1 MARRTKK
8 KPANG
13 SYTHI
18 AVILDRTGS
27 MESIRDDTI
36 GGFNSFLKSQQ
47 AGKGKAT
54 MTLVQFDGQDP
65 YEVIHRFRPVGEIEP
80 LTRETYVPRA
90 NTPLFD
96 ALGRG
101 IGDLDESLAGLA
113 PRSRPKK
120 VIFAVVTDGQENA
133 SSEFTRERVEALIR
147 EKREED
153 GWQFVF
159 LSADLAAI
167 GDAESVGI
175 DGGATMLFDKDA
187 EGSERAWGALACAM
201 TDLRADRVEKIRF
214 RK

>member
-8 KPANG
+8 SESNG
-13 SYTHI
+13 SCTHI

-27 MESIRDDTI
+27 METIRDDTI
-36 GGFNSFLKSQQ
+36 GGFNSFLEGQQ

-54 MTLVQFDGQDP
+54 MTLVQFDGRDP

-90 NTPLFD
+90 NTPLYD

-101 IGDLDESLAGLA
+101 INDLGASLAGLA

-133 SSEFTRERVEALIR
+133 SGEFTREQVEALIR
-147 EKREED
+147 EKKEED

-167 GDAESVGI
+167 GDAVSVGI
-175 DGGATMLFDKDA
+175 DRDSAMLFDKDA
-187 EGSERAWGALACAM
+187 EGSRRAWGALACAM
-201 TDLRADRVEKIRF
+201 TDLRADRVKKIRF
-214 RK
+214 AK